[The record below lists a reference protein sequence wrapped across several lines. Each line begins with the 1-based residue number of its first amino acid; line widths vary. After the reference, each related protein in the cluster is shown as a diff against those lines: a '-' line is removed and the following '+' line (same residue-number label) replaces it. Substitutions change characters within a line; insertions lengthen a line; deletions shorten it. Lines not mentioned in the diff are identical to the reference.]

1 MLDLF
6 KRIKQKVTELLRLD
20 QRKKARLKR
29 LLPGIVATVAGV
41 AMVLVTVYHSTDG
54 FTTLVDVEPATI
66 VHETESMT
74 FTAYMLK
81 DEKVL
86 KSEYSGGVLYLVK
99 NAGRVNP
106 GDALA
111 KVYSQPVDES
121 VQAKAELL
129 DECIEILEKSIV
141 KDNFTAGDSAE
152 VMRSIQSLYYKLT
165 KAISDGDASEISSNY
180 GELLILLNK
189 MYSYSDGNDAVKQTL
204 AEYKQEREALSEF
217 YKGDFVTEKAEESGY
232 FFKEADG
239 YEEIYSSADIENLT
253 YSSFMEM
260 TEKSPA
266 EVSGYGKMMQ
276 NYLWYLAVPTVKGI
290 SDTYVLGETYNVKF
304 PDDNNRTLK
313 MTLSDVIY
321 DETGAKS
328 IMLFS
333 CGTVDS
339 SFNYLRIQR
348 VEIVSKDI
356 SGFRIPD
363 SAVCELNG
371 TTGVYILKDGM
382 AKFRKITVL
391 YEGDGYY
398 IVSADYTESDGYY
411 VYIEQN
417 DSIIVDSK
425 NMYEGK
431 VIE

>member
-1 MLDLF
+1 MPKFF
-6 KRIKQKVTELLRLD
+6 KRIKQKADELFKLD
-20 QRKKARLKR
+20 KAKKAKLKR
-29 LLPGIVATVAGV
+29 ILPGIIATVAGV

-54 FTTLVDVEPATI
+54 FTTLVDVEPASI

-86 KSEYSGGVLYLVK
+86 ESEYSGGVLYLVK

-106 GDALA
+106 GDKLVQ
-111 KVYSQPVDES
+111 VYDQPVDES
-121 VQAKAELL
+121 VQVKAELL

-141 KDNFTAGDSAE
+141 SDNFTAGDSSKVKSE
-152 VMRSIQSLYYKLT
+152 MQSLYYKLT
-165 KAISDGDASEISSNY
+165 KAIASGDASKISSSY
-180 GELLILLNK
+180 GDLLILLNK
-189 MYSYSDGNDAVKQTL
+189 MYSYSEGGDGIKQML
-204 AEYKQEREALSEF
+204 ADYKLQREELSEF
-217 YKGDFVTEKAEESGY
+217 YKGDYVTEKADEGGY
-232 FFKEADG
+232 FFKYADG
-239 YEEIYSSADIENLT
+239 YEDIYSSADIENLT

-260 TEKSPA
+260 TEKAPA
-266 EVSGYGKMMQ
+266 ETSGFGKMML
-276 NYLWYLAVPTVKGI
+276 NYRWYLAVPTVKGI
-290 SDTYVLGETYNVKF
+290 SDGYVIGETYNVKF
-304 PDDNNRTLK
+304 PDVDNRTLK
-313 MTLSDVIY
+313 MTLSDVLY

-333 CGTVDS
+333 CGTVDA
-339 SFNYLRIQR
+339 SFDYLRIQR

-356 SGFRIPD
+356 SGFRIPE

-382 AKFRKITVL
+382 AKFRKVTVL

-411 VYIEQN
+411 VYIELN
-417 DSIIVDSK
+417 DSIIIDSK